1 MSLATWCAVAVL
13 GGVGAVLRF
22 SVDWVVS
29 LRLGFR
35 FPYGILAVNLS
46 GAFLLGLL
54 AGASV
59 HGHAYLL
66 AGAATLGS
74 YTTFSTWMLDTQE
87 LEERGERRGA
97 ALNLALSLTIGLAAA
112 ALGHAVGTR
121 L

>member
-1 MSLATWCAVAVL
+1 VSVGLWCAVALL
-13 GGVGAVLRF
+13 GGAGAVLRF
-22 SVDWVVS
+22 AVDWLVS
-29 LRLGFR
+29 LRAGFR
-35 FPYGILAVNLS
+35 FPYGILVVNVS

-54 AGASV
+54 SGAAV

-87 LEERGERRGA
+87 LQARGQRRGA
-97 ALNLALSLTIGLAAA
+97 VVNIGLSLALGLAAA
-112 ALGHAVGTR
+112 ALGHAIGAQ

>member
-1 MSLATWCAVAVL
+1 MSLGVWIGVAVL
-13 GGVGAVLRF
+13 GGVGASLRF
-22 SVDWVVS
+22 AVDWLVS

-54 AGASV
+54 TGSGL
-59 HGHAYLL
+59 HGDGYLL
-66 AGAATLGS
+66 AGVGLLGS

-87 LEERGERRGA
+87 LEARRQRRGA
-97 ALNLALSLTIGLAAA
+97 VANLALSLALGLAAA
-112 ALGHAVGTR
+112 ALGHAIGTA

>member
-1 MSLATWCAVAVL
+1 MSLVVWCGVALL

-35 FPYGILAVNLS
+35 FPYGILVVNVS

-54 AGASV
+54 SGAGL

-66 AGAATLGS
+66 AGAAVLGS

-87 LEERGERRGA
+87 LEARSDRRGA
-97 ALNLALSLTIGLAAA
+97 VLNIVLSLALGLGTA
-112 ALGHAVGTR
+112 ALGHAIGAQ

>member
-1 MSLATWCAVAVL
+1 MSLALWCGVAVL
-13 GGVGAVLRF
+13 GGLGGILRF

-29 LRLGFR
+29 LRFGFR
-35 FPYGILAVNLS
+35 FPYGIFVVNVS

-54 AGASV
+54 AGSGL

-66 AGAATLGS
+66 AGGAVLGS

-87 LEERGERRGA
+87 LAVRGQRRA
-97 ALNLALSLTIGLAAA
+97 AVINVGLSLALGLGGA
-112 ALGHAVGTR
+112 ALGHLIAAA

>member
-1 MSLATWCAVAVL
+1 MSLALWAGVAVL
-13 GGVGAVLRF
+13 GGVGALLRF
-22 SVDWVVS
+22 SVDWLVS
-29 LRLGFR
+29 LRFGFR

-46 GAFLLGLL
+46 GAFLVGVL
-54 AGASV
+54 AGTGL

-87 LEERGERRGA
+87 LDARRDRQGA
-97 ALNLALSLTIGLAAA
+97 VLNIALSLALGLGAA
-112 ALGHAVGTR
+112 ALGHALGAQ

>member
-1 MSLATWCAVAVL
+1 
-13 GGVGAVLRF
+13 VLRF
-22 SVDWVVS
+22 SVDWLIS
-29 LRLGFR
+29 LRFGFR
-35 FPYGILAVNLS
+35 FPYGILVVNLS

-54 AGASV
+54 SGAAV

-87 LEERGERRGA
+87 LDARGKRRGA
-97 ALNLALSLTIGLAAA
+97 AMNLAVSLALGLAAA
-112 ALGHAVGTR
+112 ALGHVIGAA

>member
-1 MSLATWCAVAVL
+1 MSLALWAGVAVL

-22 SVDWVVS
+22 AVDWVVS
-29 LRLGFR
+29 LRFGFR
-35 FPYGILAVNLS
+35 FPYGILVVNLS
-46 GAFLLGLL
+46 GTFLLGLL
-54 AGASV
+54 AGASL

-87 LEERGERRGA
+87 LEARGQRRGA
-97 ALNLALSLTIGLAAA
+97 VVNLTLSLTLGLAVA
-112 ALGHAVGTR
+112 ALGHAVGVQ

>member
-1 MSLATWCAVAVL
+1 MSLGVWIGIAAL

-22 SVDWVVS
+22 AVDWLVS

-54 AGASV
+54 AGASLR
-59 HGHAYLL
+59 GHAHLL
-66 AGAATLGS
+66 AGVGLLGS

-87 LEERGERRGA
+87 LEARGQRRRA
-97 ALNLALSLTIGLAAA
+97 VVNVLLSLALGLAAA
-112 ALGHAVGTR
+112 ALGYAVGAGR
-121 L
+121 

>member
-1 MSLATWCAVAVL
+1 MSLAVWCGVAVL

-22 SVDWVVS
+22 SVDWLVS
-29 LRLGFR
+29 LRFGFR
-35 FPYGILAVNLS
+35 FPYGILVVNVS

-54 AGASV
+54 SGAAV

-87 LEERGERRGA
+87 LEARGQRRGA
-97 ALNLALSLTIGLAAA
+97 IVNIALSFALGLAAA
-112 ALGHAVGTR
+112 TLGHALGAQF
-121 L
+121 